1 MRGDVI
7 FLWSSIK
14 HFKMKKII
22 VLSLIL
28 AMAFGGLKAQSG
40 NGRFT
45 PEQKKEMKAKMEAYR
60 AELNLTD
67 EQAEKVEVINSNFF
81 EKLQSIRSGNGSRL
95 EKYREL
101 KDAANERDSRMKQV
115 LTKDQYKIYKK
126 HQKEMKSEMKSR
138 RG

>member
-1 MRGDVI
+1 
-7 FLWSSIK
+7 
-14 HFKMKKII
+14 MKKII

-45 PEQKKEMKAKMEAYR
+45 PEQKKEMKEKMEAYR

-101 KDAANERDSRMKQV
+101 KDAANERDSKMKQV

-126 HQKEMKSEMKSR
+126 HQKDMKSEMKSR

>member
-1 MRGDVI
+1 MF
-7 FLWSSIK
+7 FLWSSFK

-45 PEQKKEMKAKMEAYR
+45 PEQKKEMKEKMEAYR

-101 KDAANERDSRMKQV
+101 KDAANERDSKMKQV

-126 HQKEMKSEMKSR
+126 HQKDMKSEMKSR

>member
-1 MRGDVI
+1 
-7 FLWSSIK
+7 
-14 HFKMKKII
+14 MKKII

-28 AMAFGGLKAQSG
+28 AIAFGGLKAQSG

-45 PEQKKEMKAKMEAYR
+45 PEQKKEMKAKMEAYK

>member
-1 MRGDVI
+1 
-7 FLWSSIK
+7 
-14 HFKMKKII
+14 
-22 VLSLIL
+22 
-28 AMAFGGLKAQSG
+28 MAFGGLKAQSG

-45 PEQKKEMKAKMEAYR
+45 PEQKKEMKEKMEAYR

-101 KDAANERDSRMKQV
+101 KDAANERDSKMKQV

-126 HQKEMKSEMKSR
+126 HQKDMKSEMKSR

>member
-1 MRGDVI
+1 
-7 FLWSSIK
+7 K

-45 PEQKKEMKAKMEAYR
+45 PEQKKEMKEKMEAYR

-101 KDAANERDSRMKQV
+101 KDAANERDSKMKQV

-126 HQKEMKSEMKSR
+126 HQKDMKSEMKSR

>member
-1 MRGDVI
+1 
-7 FLWSSIK
+7 
-14 HFKMKKII
+14 MKKII

>member
-1 MRGDVI
+1 
-7 FLWSSIK
+7 
-14 HFKMKKII
+14 MKKII

-40 NGRFT
+40 NGRFS
-45 PEQKKEMKAKMEAYR
+45 PEQKKEMKEKMEAYR

-101 KDAANERDSRMKQV
+101 KDAANERDSKMKQV

-126 HQKEMKSEMKSR
+126 HQKDMKSEMKSR